1 MLLAGDVGGTKT
13 RLGIFSPDAGPSLPL
28 ADAIFENAR
37 YPDLEAVVR
46 EFIGGVKMP
55 VARACFGV
63 AGPVVAGRRTMIT
76 NRRWMI
82 DEGRLRSV
90 LNGVPVTLVNDL
102 VATARAIPL
111 LAPGDLHRL
120 SKGEAQPEGNIGVI
134 APGTGLGEAMLM
146 WDGRGYRAYASEGG
160 HADFAP
166 NGAREREL
174 LRFLAELYGHVSYD
188 LVCSGRGFP
197 DLYRF
202 LRDAGH
208 EEEPRWLQ
216 EELAGA
222 EDAVPIIVRAALD
235 ERRHCGLGVKTL
247 SLFLATLGA
256 EAGNL
261 ALRVMATGGIY
272 LAGGIVPRI
281 VPFLA
286 RGDFMEAFRRKGRM
300 SDLVASMPVQVI
312 LNPRVALFGAARTG
326 LASYREAHEQ

>member
-13 RLGIFSPDAGPSLPL
+13 RLGIFPPAAEPSLPL
-28 ADAIFENAR
+28 AEATFENAR

-46 EFIGGVKMP
+46 EFLGGVKMP
-55 VARACFGV
+55 VERACFGV
-63 AGPVVAGRRTMIT
+63 AGPVVPGRRTMIT
-76 NRRWMI
+76 NRHWLI
-82 DEGRLRSV
+82 DEGRLSAV
-90 LNGVPVTLVNDL
+90 LNGAPVLLVNDL
-102 VATARAIPL
+102 AATARAVPA
-111 LAPGDLHRL
+111 LAPGDLHIL
-120 SKGEAQPEGNIGVI
+120 NEGEAQPEGHIGVI
-134 APGTGLGEAMLM
+134 APGTGLGEAMLL
-146 WDGRGYRAYASEGG
+146 WDGRGYREYASEGG

-166 NGAREREL
+166 NGAQEGEL
-174 LRFLAELYGHVSYD
+174 LRFLAGLYGHVSYD
-188 LVCSGRGFP
+188 RVCSGRGFP

-202 LRDAGH
+202 LRDVGR

-235 ERRHCGLGVKTL
+235 ERRPCKLAVKTL
-247 SLFLATLGA
+247 SLFLAILGA

-272 LAGGIVPRI
+272 LAGGIVPRL

-300 SDLVASMPVQVI
+300 SDLVGSMPVQVI
-312 LNPRVALFGAARTG
+312 LNPRVALLGAARIG
-326 LASYREAHEQ
+326 LASYHEAVV